1 MRRLDA
7 YLRQSVA
14 CGDVPGAVVC
24 VAHRGEVVWHEAY
37 GAAAWLPER
46 RVMRR
51 DTLFDVASLTKVIAT
66 TPLVL
71 AAHRDGVLQLD
82 DPLRRFYPGAP
93 DDVGAV
99 TVRQL
104 LAHSGGLADWLPL
117 YARLDANGTA
127 RQRRRQAAAL
137 ILQEPLAYRPG
148 QAAVYSDLGFIVL
161 GDLLETC
168 YGQPLDVLFEHRV
181 ARPLG
186 LRRVAYRPLDAPA
199 PGGPSWERGLPARQ
213 AHPPAFAA
221 TERCDPS
228 WERGLPARQAQP
240 PAFAATERCD
250 LPWER
255 GLPARQARPPA
266 FAATER
272 CDWRGRVLSGEV
284 HDANAWAM
292 GGVAAHAGLF
302 ASAAGV
308 WAFAHAMLEAAAGRR
323 EWLPPALLRQSWQRQ
338 ATPPGTTR
346 ALGWDT
352 PTPGR
357 SSAGAFFS
365 PNAVGHLG
373 FTGCSLWIDLD
384 RRVSVVLCTNRVHP
398 ARQADG
404 IARLRPRVHDLVMHA
419 LGVAAA

>member
-1 MRRLDA
+1 MQQLDS

-37 GAAAWLPER
+37 GAAAWVPER
-46 RVMRR
+46 RTMRR
-51 DTLFDVASLTKVIAT
+51 ETLFDLASLTKVMAT

-71 AAHRDGVLQLD
+71 GAHRDGVLKLD
-82 DPLRRFYPGAP
+82 DPLRRFYPAAP
-93 DDVGAV
+93 GDAGAV

-104 LAHSGGLADWLPL
+104 LSHSGGFADWSRL
-117 YARLDANGTA
+117 YARLGADGTG
-127 RQRRRQAAAL
+127 RERRRRAAAL

-148 QAAVYSDLGFIVL
+148 QASVYSDLGFIVL
-161 GDLLETC
+161 GDILETR
-168 YGQPLDVLFEHRV
+168 YEQPLDVLFEQRV

-186 LRRVAYRPLDAPA
+186 LNRVAYRPLDAPVA
-199 PGGPSWERGLPARQ
+199 GG
-213 AHPPAFAA
+213 
-221 TERCDPS
+221 DPS
-228 WERGLPARQAQP
+228 
-240 PAFAATERCD
+240 D
-250 LPWER
+250 
-255 GLPARQARPPA
+255 

-302 ASAAGV
+302 ATAAGV
-308 WAFAHAMLEAAAGRR
+308 WEFAHAMLEAAAGRR
-323 EWLPPALLRQSWQRQ
+323 DWLPAALLRQSWQRQ
-338 ATPPGTTR
+338 AAPPGTTR

-357 SSAGAFFS
+357 SSAGSFFS
-365 PNAVGHLG
+365 ANAVGHLG
-373 FTGCSLWIDLD
+373 FTGCSLWIDLE
-384 RRVSVVLCTNRVHP
+384 RQVSVVLCTNRVHP
-398 ARQADG
+398 SRRADS
-404 IARLRPRVHDLVMHA
+404 IARLRPRVHDLAMHA

>member
-1 MRRLDA
+1 MQHLDA
-7 YLRQSVA
+7 CLRQAAA

-37 GAAAWLPER
+37 GAAAWVPER
-46 RVMRR
+46 RAIRR
-51 DTLFDVASLTKVIAT
+51 DALFDVASLTKVIAT

-71 AAHRDGVLQLD
+71 GAHQEGVLQLD

-93 DDVGAV
+93 GGVGAV

-104 LAHSGGLADWLPL
+104 LAHSGGFADWLPL
-117 YARLDANGTA
+117 YARLDSNGTA

-137 ILQEPLAYRPG
+137 ILQQPLAYRPG

-199 PGGPSWERGLPARQ
+199 PGGQ
-213 AHPPAFAA
+213 PPDFAA

-228 WERGLPARQAQP
+228 WERGLPARQAY
-240 PAFAATERCD
+240 
-250 LPWER
+250 
-255 GLPARQARPPA
+255 PPA

-302 ASAAGV
+302 ATAAGV
-308 WAFAHAMLEAAAGRR
+308 WEFAHAMLEAAAGRH

-338 ATPPGTTR
+338 STPPGTTR

-365 PNAVGHLG
+365 PNTVGHLG
-373 FTGCSLWIDLD
+373 FTGCSLWIDLE

-398 ARQADG
+398 SRRADG

>member
-1 MRRLDA
+1 MQHLDA
-7 YLRQSVA
+7 CLRQAAA

-24 VAHRGEVVWHEAY
+24 VAYRGEVVWHEAY
-37 GAAAWLPER
+37 GAAAWVPER
-46 RVMRR
+46 RAMRR
-51 DTLFDVASLTKVIAT
+51 DTLFDVASLTKVMAT

-71 AAHRDGVLQLD
+71 GAHRDGVLQLD

-93 DDVGAV
+93 EDVGAV

-104 LAHSGGLADWLPL
+104 LAHSGGVADWLPL
-117 YARLDANGTA
+117 YARLDASGTA

-137 ILQEPLAYRPG
+137 ILQQPLAYRPG

-199 PGGPSWERGLPARQ
+199 PG
-213 AHPPAFAA
+213 
-221 TERCDPS
+221 DPS

-240 PAFAATERCD
+240 PD
-250 LPWER
+250 
-255 GLPARQARPPA
+255 

-302 ASAAGV
+302 ATAAGV
-308 WAFAHAMLEAAAGRR
+308 WAFAHAMLEAAAGRH

-373 FTGCSLWIDLD
+373 FTGCSLWIDLE

-398 ARQADG
+398 SRRADG

>member
-1 MRRLDA
+1 MQRLDA

-37 GAAAWLPER
+37 GAAAWVPQR
-46 RVMRR
+46 RAMRR
-51 DTLFDVASLTKVIAT
+51 ETLFDIASLTKVIAT

-71 AAHRDGVLQLD
+71 GAHRDGVLRLD
-82 DPLRRFYPGAP
+82 DPLRRFYPA
-93 DDVGAV
+93 VSSAAGAV

-104 LAHSGGLADWLPL
+104 LSHSGGFADWRPL
-117 YARLDANGTA
+117 YTRLEPNGTA
-127 RQRRRQAAAL
+127 RQRRQQAAAL
-137 ILQEPLAYRPG
+137 ILRQPLAYRPG
-148 QAAVYSDLGFIVL
+148 QASVYSDLGFILL

-168 YGQPLDVLFEHRV
+168 YGQPLDVLFEQRV
-181 ARPLG
+181 ARL
-186 LRRVAYRPLDAPA
+186 LDLNRVAYRPLDELETAGTPL
-199 PGGPSWERGLPARQ
+199 S
-213 AHPPAFAA
+213 
-221 TERCDPS
+221 D
-228 WERGLPARQAQP
+228 
-240 PAFAATERCD
+240 
-250 LPWER
+250 
-255 GLPARQARPPA
+255 

-302 ASAAGV
+302 ATAAGV
-308 WAFAHAMLEAAAGRR
+308 WAFAHAMLEVAAGRR
-323 EWLPPALLRQSWQRQ
+323 AIPALPSALLRQSWQRQ
-338 ATPPGTTR
+338 THPPGTTR

-357 SSAGAFFS
+357 SSAGSFFS
-365 PNAVGHLG
+365 ANAVGHLG
-373 FTGCSLWIDLD
+373 FTGCSLWIDLE
-384 RRVSVVLCTNRVHP
+384 RQVSVVFCTNRVHP
-398 ARQADG
+398 SRQGDS

>member
-1 MRRLDA
+1 MQQLDT

-14 CGDVPGAVVC
+14 RGDVPGAVVC
-24 VAHRGEVVWHEAY
+24 VAYRGEVVWHEAY
-37 GAAAWLPER
+37 GAAAWMPER
-46 RVMRR
+46 RAMRR
-51 DTLFDVASLTKVIAT
+51 ETLFDVASLTKVMAT

-71 AAHRDGVLQLD
+71 GAHRDGVLRLD
-82 DPLRRFYPGAP
+82 DPLRRFYPAAPGA
-93 DDVGAV
+93 VGAA

-117 YARLDANGTA
+117 YTLLDSDGTA

-137 ILQEPLAYRPG
+137 ILREPLAYSPG
-148 QAAVYSDLGFIVL
+148 QASLYSDLGFIVL
-161 GDLLETC
+161 GDILETC
-168 YGQPLDVLFEHRV
+168 YEQPLDVLFEHRV
-181 ARPLG
+181 AQPLG
-186 LRRVAYRPLDAPA
+186 LQRVAYRPLDAPA
-199 PGGPSWERGLPARQ
+199 PGDNPS
-213 AHPPAFAA
+213 
-221 TERCDPS
+221 
-228 WERGLPARQAQP
+228 
-240 PAFAATERCD
+240 
-250 LPWER
+250 
-255 GLPARQARPPA
+255 A

-284 HDANAWAM
+284 HDANAWVM

-302 ASAAGV
+302 ATAAGV
-308 WAFAHAMLEAAAGRR
+308 WAFAHAMLEAAARR
-323 EWLPPALLRQSWQRQ
+323 RAIPALPPALLRQSWQRQ
-338 ATPPGTTR
+338 AQPPGTTW

-365 PNAVGHLG
+365 AHAVGHLG
-373 FTGCSLWIDLD
+373 FTGCSLWIDLE

-398 ARQADG
+398 SRRADG